1 LAIGDF
7 RFGSLQ
13 IHGENHTAQI
23 ANLKSIP
30 YLSFQ
35 SNLKL
40 MMLGILLRRKGKHS
54 LLRWLLLIS
63 AALVAI
69 GGSLLAVG

>member
-1 LAIGDF
+1 VIGDW
-7 RFGSLQ
+7 RLKIGYPQ
-13 IHGENHTAQI
+13 KQAQI

-35 SNLKL
+35 SNLEL

-63 AALVAI
+63 AALVAV
-69 GGSLLAVG
+69 GASLLAAA